1 MTSFTNNP
9 IVKFI
14 LCNLLLSWAKVFVV
28 DSLSRDSQVNQDLPD
43 VTKES
48 WRSTE
53 VVLVTRQGLGDNL
66 GQVLLRNTSMVNLE
80 IYFFRLIIGK
90 TKNLGQIII
99 VRDLGVKRPSTVKKT
114 SVIVKNASL
123 QRVLVNTLSDWI
135 GIFLAKRDQH
145 GSV

>member
-28 DSLSRDSQVNQDLPD
+28 DSLSRNSQVNQDLPD

-80 IYFFRLIIGK
+80 IYIFRLIIRK
-90 TKNLGQIII
+90 TKNLGQII
-99 VRDLGVKRPSTVKKT
+99 VR
-114 SVIVKNASL
+114 
-123 QRVLVNTLSDWI
+123 
-135 GIFLAKRDQH
+135 
-145 GSV
+145 

>member
-80 IYFFRLIIGK
+80 IYFFRLIIRK

-99 VRDLGVKRPSTVKKT
+99 VHDLGVKRPFTV
-114 SVIVKNASL
+114 SI
-123 QRVLVNTLSDWI
+123 TLCS
-135 GIFLAKRDQH
+135 
-145 GSV
+145 